1 MWGFSWRPKKGN
13 RMGNEHHPKPAETPA
28 QQIIARLDF
37 IEQQLDDVL
46 ALLKVK
52 AISIQF
58 EVKFKGQTLGGNTM
72 VALTPTNNAYDI
84 VITGELAADGVT
96 SVPLPTVAFGFAV
109 NDPTLG
115 IFTVNADGKSGTF
128 VATKTQTASSAGFIT
143 MTDPVVGITAQSHFT
158 FTVPP
163 PPPPPTAATIV
174 FTESAPH
181 PGV

>member
-1 MWGFSWRPKKGN
+1 MLGLHWRKQ
-13 RMGNEHHPKPAETPA
+13 MNERQHGKPAETPD

-37 IEQQLDDVL
+37 IEEQLDDLL
-46 ALLKVK
+46 ALLRPK
-52 AISIQF
+52 AASIQF
-58 EVKFKGQTLGGNTM
+58 QVTFKGQILGGNQM
-72 VALTPTNNAYDI
+72 VALDPVNNAYDI
-84 VITGELAADGVT
+84 AITGELAADGTT
-96 SVPLPTVAFGFAV
+96 SVPLPTIAFGFAV
-109 NDPTLG
+109 SDPTLG

-128 VATKTQTASSAGFIT
+128 VANKAQTASSAGTIT

-163 PPPPPTAATIV
+163 PPPPPTAATIQ